1 LSTISASF
9 LPHDVRLRNS
19 VSCEAEKLPPLS
31 RITNLPVNATYFH
44 NFADVGNAEIL
55 TQRQST
61 YDDDNVLVLWK
72 NWQNWGKFLPPRC
85 DLHVLIRLRE
95 ITEKPFHIMGLFFR
109 TGNKIIPALGCYGVG
124 ARSSGWSMEE
134 ALR

>member
-1 LSTISASF
+1 VAYRLSTISASF

-19 VSCEAEKLPPLS
+19 VSCEAQKLPPLS
-31 RITNLPVNATYFH
+31 RITNLPVNAIYFH
-44 NFADVGNAEIL
+44 NFAGVENGEIL
-55 TQRQST
+55 TQRQSN

-95 ITEKPFHIMGLFFR
+95 ITEKPFHTLGLFF
-109 TGNKIIPALGCYGVG
+109 GLGTKLSPRWG
-124 ARSSGWSMEE
+124 AT
-134 ALR
+134 A